1 MNIFAMSMVSVEL
14 NLNHESHTKGRWLG
28 KHLKHQ
34 STYDIYIELTQLQI
48 HLNGINQTC
57 MHCDRSQIV

>member
-1 MNIFAMSMVSVEL
+1 MSMVSVEL

-34 STYDIYIELTQLQI
+34 CYIELTQLQI